1 MKKKK
6 TSSPLRQNDSVIL
19 VSLARSQAPPPT
31 RKLTQSKQDTY
42 RGALPEGKGCHLDCL
57 DCRTRNPPSAAFL
70 RPLPCLSL
78 AGSEVSRHWSITIN
92 IPRLPALLITM
103 VAPYPWL
110 AVRQGTD
117 VSGGEWRWSQRKAKS
132 WGGER
137 GADSL
142 NTPLRS
148 SMHTWTV
155 SMSSRAQKNSC
166 RSERSG
172 KHFYYNRLN
181 SISS

>member
-1 MKKKK
+1 M
-6 TSSPLRQNDSVIL
+6 
-19 VSLARSQAPPPT
+19 SLARSHAPPPT

-42 RGALPEGKGCHLDCL
+42 RVALPEGKGCRLDCL
-57 DCRTRNPPSAAFL
+57 TRNPPSAAFL

-103 VAPYPWL
+103 DAPYPWL

-142 NTPLRS
+142 NTSAPPCTREQSPWVLEHRRTAAGRS
-148 SMHTWTV
+148 GLGSIFIITDLTV
-155 SMSSRAQKNSC
+155 SHPRGFRRLHSSQAWRQ
-166 RSERSG
+166 
-172 KHFYYNRLN
+172 
-181 SISS
+181 